1 MNLIFLNKHPFF
13 LNNAVF
19 KTVHDSGLRTNM
31 LRIMAQQE
39 NKDLFLKP
47 EEMTLGNLFNHD
59 KKEIVRALIKCD
71 TPLPIIC
78 LITKLSMEELLL
90 VIRDY
95 DQKFR
100 HLENPYAH
108 LRIGK
113 AF

>member
-1 MNLIFLNKHPFF
+1 
-13 LNNAVF
+13 
-19 KTVHDSGLRTNM
+19 M

-39 NKDLFLKP
+39 GQDILLKP

-59 KKEIVRALIKCD
+59 KKEIARALIKCD
-71 TPLPIIC
+71 LPLSIIC

-108 LRIGK
+108 LRKGK